1 MNKLFIGAFAISL
14 SLNTY
19 AEAVDLSSTAIAGQE
34 CSTKVLNLVS
44 QNLKLQKFNDS
55 LVASA
60 CKKTTKGNENTVVA
74 LALKNGKESDMDAS
88 EQQKDLILALV
99 NSDETSV
106 IGSYKNIIE
115 EDATL
120 IIGSGSLKIDTA
132 RYDLTSDIR
141 AFGVTFSSSF
151 SPSNCA
157 HDGWTGDSKSL
168 YISEGAKIKK
178 VFGGSTGLL
187 LTSGNYVK
195 DLDRCGEKYQR
206 MLDKGYK
213 DVIENFSTTISIG
226 NSTTNGFKDLI
237 LTSSSTYEIE
247 GEKSKS
253 KRKPLTVNLHFN
265 GNEYPLDD
273 FEKAQSKWHWGK

>member
-14 SLNTY
+14 SLNSY
-19 AEAVDLSSTAIAGQE
+19 AEAVELKSTAVAGQE

-44 QNLKLQKFNDS
+44 QNLKVQKFNDS

-60 CKKTTKGNENTVVA
+60 CKKTTKGNENTIVA
-74 LALKNGKESDMDAS
+74 LALNNDKESDMDAS

-106 IGSYKNIIE
+106 IGSYKSVIE

-132 RYDLTSDIR
+132 RYDLTSEIR
-141 AFGVTFSSSF
+141 AFGVTFSSSMGN
-151 SPSNCA
+151 SSCA
-157 HDGWTGDSKSL
+157 HGGWTGDSKSL

-178 VFGGSTGLL
+178 VLGGSTGLL

-213 DVIENFSTTISIG
+213 DVVENFSTTISIG
-226 NSTTNGFKDLI
+226 NDTANGFKDLI
-237 LTSSSTYEIE
+237 LTSSSMYEIDE
-247 GEKSKS
+247 KKSKS
-253 KRKPLTVNLHFN
+253 KRKPLTVTLHFN

-273 FEKAQSKWHWGK
+273 FGKAESKWRWGK